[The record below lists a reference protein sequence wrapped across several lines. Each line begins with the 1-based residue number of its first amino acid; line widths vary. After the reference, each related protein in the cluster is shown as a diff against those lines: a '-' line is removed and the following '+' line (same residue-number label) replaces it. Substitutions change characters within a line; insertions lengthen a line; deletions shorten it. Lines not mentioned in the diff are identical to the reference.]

1 MPQPSG
7 AWVSWLLPIPSRE
20 LAEPDRVLSRPGE
33 VPHPETAARP
43 THAAGA
49 TPRSRPTCIGRYAP
63 ALAPRCDDEWD
74 ESTDPGLSNCGRRAR
89 PAPDFCTR
97 APHRPPIIAPPSHWC
112 ESHKSHRS
120 EEHTS

>member
-20 LAEPDRVLSRPGE
+20 LAEPDRVVSGPGE
-33 VPHPETAARP
+33 VPHPQTAARP

-74 ESTDPGLSNCGRRAR
+74 ESTD
-89 PAPDFCTR
+89 
-97 APHRPPIIAPPSHWC
+97 
-112 ESHKSHRS
+112 RS
-120 EEHTS
+120 EERRVGKEGRCRGERYREKEKKEQVDWREKHR